1 MKIFTAPD
9 TEITYRAFSLA
20 PGKYA
25 LSVALLVRFGL
36 QPDGQ
41 SEPRVVPGV
50 WDIITPAV
58 KGYAVFDEGWPKLRG
73 EYVVFGAGYL
83 RDAQAQQPLS
93 ALISVGAM
101 SKQLAVFGDRFF
113 TPVGGVTSGSPF
125 VRMPISPQTAF
136 GGESF
141 ALNPY
146 GKAAAAVQNEAGQSI
161 HPLPNVEL
169 PSALMRSP
177 QDRASVAGF
186 WPYYPDMP
194 QRSQYLGRFDDEW
207 VKTRWPHLPIRTDF
221 TFFQAAP
228 EDQRLA
234 NGFWQGTETV
244 QVQNMHP
251 EHAVLTGTLPNSRA
265 RIFGAVR
272 DDQGE
277 RHLGETQTRLE
288 SVFLMPDQEAGIAL
302 YRSVIEVDDP
312 EGKDVVALYAE
323 LESLDNTPA
332 AAQGYLL
339 NFNAKLSED
348 PADSKPSKESL
359 APSADQEKKTLTTLL
374 TELDTQRQR
383 FVQHMSQS
391 GMTQAQILA
400 SLKSNPQT
408 RELALLIEQ
417 TAGGVGG
424 FFDRIEA
431 FAQSAVEGQPDGSD
445 QTVAALSDAATA
457 RLARK
462 AVLQQQQV
470 GADCC
475 DLTLAH
481 ADLSGL
487 DLSGM
492 DFSGAVLIGANFVG
506 SVLRGANFDRAA
518 LTEANFSAADL
529 SKASFVLASLSGAQ
543 FHGANLTDASL
554 LRADCALTSFG
565 DAVLEGLDMSGG
577 SFAGAQLRHACLKG
591 VSANQAD
598 FTGAH
603 LAQADLTGAKLVEA
617 NFSGADLTGVEMSH
631 ASCIGAFF
639 SCAKLHQANFQ
650 GADLADSSADKGTQA
665 TAVDFTGACMTRAC
679 WIGANL
685 SGSNFDNV
693 RAQGANFSE
702 TQMSMVTMRG
712 VVAKQSSFDKAAVSD
727 SDFSTSNWMEASF
740 AQTKLTNTCL
750 NACNFYGANFLD
762 TVFSNVQL
770 ENAYIA
776 RTILAEKIGANNV

>member
-36 QPDGQ
+36 HPEGE
-41 SEPRVVPGV
+41 SESAVVPGV

-73 EYVVFGAGYL
+73 EYMVFGAGYL

-93 ALISVGAM
+93 AAVTVGAM
-101 SKQLAVFGDRFF
+101 SKQLAVFGERFF
-113 TPVGGVTSGSPF
+113 TPGGGVTTAAPF
-125 VRMPISPQTAF
+125 VRMPISPQTAY
-136 GGESF
+136 GGESYP
-141 ALNPY
+141 LNPY
-146 GKAAAAVQNEAGQSI
+146 GKAAAAVQNAAGQSI

-177 QDRASVAGF
+177 RDTASVAGF

-194 QRSQYLGRFDDEW
+194 QRTQYLGLFDDEW
-207 VKTRWPHLPIRTDF
+207 VKTRWPHLPTTTDF

-234 NGFWQGTETV
+234 DGYWQGTETV
-244 QVQNMHP
+244 VVQNMHP
-251 EHAVLTGTLPNSRA
+251 KYAVLKGALPNCRA
-265 RIFGAVR
+265 RVFGLVLDA
-272 DDQGE
+272 QGE
-277 RHLGETQTRLE
+277 QHFGETKTRLE

-332 AAQGYLL
+332 AARGYLL
-339 NFNAKLSED
+339 DFQAKLNED
-348 PADSKPSKESL
+348 PTDEKTPPESL
-359 APSADQEKKTLTTLL
+359 APSADQEKKTLTVLL

-431 FAQSAVEGQPDGSD
+431 FAQSAVQAEPDGSD

-457 RLARK
+457 RLARN
-462 AVLQQQQV
+462 AVLQQQQA

-506 SVLRGANFDRAA
+506 SVLCGATFDRTV

-529 SKASFVLASLSGAQ
+529 SRASFVMASLSGAQ
-543 FHGANLTDASL
+543 FHGANLSDASL
-554 LRADCALTSFG
+554 LRADCAVASFG
-565 DAVLEGLDMSGG
+565 DAVLERLEMSGG
-577 SFAGAQLRHACLKG
+577 NFAGAQLRHASLKG
-591 VSANQAD
+591 VSANKAD

-617 NFSGADLTGVEMSH
+617 NFSGADLTGVGMSH

-639 SCAKLHQANFQ
+639 SCAKLHKANFE

-665 TAVDFTGACMTRAC
+665 TAVNFTGACMTRAS

-685 SGSNFDNV
+685 SGSNFDNI
-693 RAQGANFSE
+693 RAQGANFSQ

-712 VVAKQSSFDKAAVSD
+712 VVAKQSSFDKATVSD
-727 SDFSTSNWMEASF
+727 SDFSKSNWMEASF
-740 AQTKLTNTCL
+740 AQTKMTNTCL
-750 NACNFYGANFLD
+750 NSCNFYGANFLD
-762 TVFSNVQL
+762 TVFMNVQL

-776 RTILAEKIGANNV
+776 RTILAARIGANNV